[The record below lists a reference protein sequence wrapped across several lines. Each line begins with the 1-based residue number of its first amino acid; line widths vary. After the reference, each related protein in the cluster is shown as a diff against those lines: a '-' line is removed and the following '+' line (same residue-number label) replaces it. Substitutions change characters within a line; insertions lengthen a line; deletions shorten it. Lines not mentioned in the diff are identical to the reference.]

1 MNTILAITVGLIIN
15 GIIAFG
21 IARISKS
28 LWMVAG
34 LTVVFKA
41 IEVTSGYFLGIQN
54 ITSVGAWAVTLIT
67 GFLFFMITVQIY
79 TFLRERAEEKE
90 AEALE
95 SSKV

>member
-1 MNTILAITVGLIIN
+1 MNTILAITAGLILN

-21 IARISKS
+21 IAKISKS
-28 LWMVAG
+28 IWMVAG
-34 LTVVFKA
+34 LTVVFKI
-41 IEVTSGYFLGIQN
+41 IEVASGHFLNIQD

-67 GFLFFMITVQIY
+67 GFLFFMITVQLY
-79 TFLRERAEEKE
+79 TFLRERAEEKQ